1 MSNAV
6 DRSYTDTVAI
16 LVASGIVA
24 SGIVEVLLG
33 MSTFAPLDCHRHGC
47 IDDFGV
53 TARLRFDA
61 AQFGH
66 RVLDRFGL

>member
-16 LVASGIVA
+16 LVA